1 MGLGKGSGSGAG
13 KGKGKGKGKDV
24 GEGVAAG
31 SAVGCIFLIILW
43 VFGLPLLFAGIALVA
58 VFDFG

>member
-1 MGLGKGSGSGAG
+1 MGFGKGS
-13 KGKGKGKGKDV
+13 GKGKGKDV

-31 SAVGCIFLIILW
+31 SAVACLFLIILW
-43 VFGLPLLFAGIALVA
+43 VFGLPLLFAGIILVA